1 MARWTLVVV
10 ASVVALAAVVVAVT
24 TAGPSSKGSESPI
37 RAPESFTF
45 FDHATISQRT
55 ISPSVE
61 AERYN
66 HITFTAD
73 IRGVPRFLQV
83 QLSNDG
89 ENWIPL
95 AVASGDCDQSHNPLT
110 FGGGSC
116 LVSAR
121 YYRLVAE
128 PIAAHRLTITVL
140 SHLGA

>member
-10 ASVVALAAVVVAVT
+10 AVVVLGAVALAVVATGPDSKGTESAT
-24 TAGPSSKGSESPI
+24 TAP
-37 RAPESFTF
+37 ASFTF

-55 ISPSVE
+55 ISPSVD

-66 HITFTAD
+66 HITFTAE
-73 IRGVPRFLQV
+73 IRGLPRFLQI

-89 ENWIPL
+89 AHWIPL

-128 PIAAHRLTITVL
+128 PRPARRLTVTVL
-140 SHLGA
+140 SHLGT

>member
-1 MARWTLVVV
+1 MARWTVVV
-10 ASVVALAAVVVAVT
+10 LAAVVALVAVVVAAT
-24 TAGPSSKGSESPI
+24 TAGTDSPV

-45 FDHATISQRT
+45 FEHATISQRT
-55 ISPSVE
+55 ISPPVD

-73 IRGVPRFLQV
+73 IRGAPRFLQI

-89 ENWIPL
+89 KRWIPL

-116 LVSAR
+116 LISAR

-128 PIAAHRLTITVL
+128 PKPDHRLTVTVL
-140 SHLGA
+140 SHLGT

>member
-10 ASVVALAAVVVAVT
+10 AAVVALAAVVVAVT
-24 TAGPSSKGSESPI
+24 TAGTDSKGSESSV

-45 FDHATISQRT
+45 FDDATISQRT
-55 ISPSVE
+55 ISPSID

-73 IRGVPRFLQV
+73 IRGTPRFLQI

-89 ENWIPL
+89 AHWIPL

-116 LVSAR
+116 LVSAH

-128 PIAAHRLTITVL
+128 PKPAHRVTITVL
-140 SHLGA
+140 SHLGT

>member
-10 ASVVALAAVVVAVT
+10 AVVVLGAVALAVVAT
-24 TAGPSSKGSESPI
+24 GPDSKGTESATKP
-37 RAPESFTF
+37 PHFTF

-55 ISPSVE
+55 ISPSVD

-73 IRGVPRFLQV
+73 IRGIPRFVQI

-89 ENWIPL
+89 THWIPL

-128 PIAAHRLTITVL
+128 PEPAHRLTVTVL
-140 SHLGA
+140 SHLGT